1 MDEQEIIVE
10 IRRLSAQYEDEP
22 EFAGPVSDDVIEA
35 AERELGVRFPKSY
48 RAFLRHLGAAI
59 MFSDYFD
66 GLSPH
71 PPGNGKSASSYFTNV
86 VESTKRAWL
95 GATGH
100 GHGTPRNL
108 ITLSSDG
115 GDYFY
120 YIDISKRDDRGECP
134 IVVIGPGADELVVA
148 DDFLDFVRKLAHDD
162 PLF

>member
-1 MDEQEIIVE
+1 MDEQATIAE
-10 IRRLSAQYEDEP
+10 IRQLSIKHEDKP

-48 RAFLRHLGAAI
+48 RAFLRHLGSAI

-66 GLSPH
+66 GLPLALS
-71 PPGNGKSASSYFTNV
+71 NDGKSQSSYFTNV
-86 VESTKRAWL
+86 VESTKRAWR

-100 GHGTPRNL
+100 GDGIPRNL

-115 GDYFY
+115 GDYYY
-120 YIDISKRDDRGECP
+120 YIDVSKRDDRDECP

-148 DDFLDFVRKLAHDD
+148 DDFLDFVRKLARDD